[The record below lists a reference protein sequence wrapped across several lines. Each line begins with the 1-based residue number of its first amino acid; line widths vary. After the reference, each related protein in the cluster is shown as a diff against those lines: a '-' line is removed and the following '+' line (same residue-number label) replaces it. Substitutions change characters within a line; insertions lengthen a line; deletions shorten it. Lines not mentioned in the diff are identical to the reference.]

1 MPSISERSPFEII
14 VNLGCVYKSPVDR
27 SGNYLGPPLIAYN
40 RTYFDIDGKQ
50 KNYVGFCYYNT
61 DLIKQSSEATKYFS
75 NILAEK
81 IKANLPLHRHIITA
95 QQEDFILTSTIAD
108 KLSYSKSFFEKKVLA
123 APDPQNGRK
132 EDAILVY
139 GDKNIQVHRNY
150 IIFEG
155 VYNNS
160 DTTQKMIDLIKSA
173 GGKVAAIACIINI
186 SKKKPFRGIPI
197 LSVIRIPTP
206 QYQQNNPYVQKLME
220 NNNITWDPERY
231 WDFLKN
237 EMQKWKR

>member
-108 KLSYSKSFFEKKVLA
+108 KLSYSKLKDSPDVADTKAVIKEFSA
-123 APDPQNGRK
+123 AGMFSIQ
-132 EDAILVY
+132 IS
-139 GDKNIQVHRNY
+139 DKFTH
-150 IIFEG
+150 
-155 VYNNS
+155 
-160 DTTQKMIDLIKSA
+160 L
-173 GGKVAAIACIINI
+173 
-186 SKKKPFRGIPI
+186 
-197 LSVIRIPTP
+197 
-206 QYQQNNPYVQKLME
+206 
-220 NNNITWDPERY
+220 
-231 WDFLKN
+231 
-237 EMQKWKR
+237 